1 MGPGTGAQHLPQRAA
16 LRRAVCVSCK
26 ITEKA
31 ELSVAAA
38 SLRENGHKPAEHV
51 TSMPASAL
59 HEVAGS
65 LSEPS
70 SRHEPPATPVPELS
84 WTVSGQTV
92 TPIGLW
98 MAISVFFTAIVVQIP
113 ILAAWLY
120 SEAFDDPPETGTRR
134 GIDWII
140 GFWAFASMSLCG
152 YRPRVEGAENLPD
165 GACVYAPNHSSFLD
179 ILTLTGFV
187 PRPFKYVSKAS
198 ILQIPFIGW
207 PMQLAEHIPLQQSSR
222 RSQLETFKLSVESL
236 ESGNSIVAF
245 PEGGRSDD
253 GALQPFKRGPF
264 KMALR
269 AGVPVV
275 PVTISDVA
283 RWYPKGTLLP
293 IGVPTDVVL
302 TIHPPIETK
311 GMRDETEVLQ
321 KTYELVNSALPLHQ
335 KGPPL
340 EELALD

>member
-31 ELSVAAA
+31 EFSVAAA

-84 WTVSGQTV
+84 WTVRGQTV

-253 GALQPFKRGPF
+253 GALQPFKRGAP
-264 KMALR
+264 AARSVPR
-269 AGVPVV
+269 AAPRRRRR
-275 PVTISDVA
+275 SS
-283 RWYPKGTLLP
+283 RLP
-293 IGVPTDVVL
+293 
-302 TIHPPIETK
+302 
-311 GMRDETEVLQ
+311 
-321 KTYELVNSALPLHQ
+321 
-335 KGPPL
+335 
-340 EELALD
+340 